1 MGFIERITEIMKPTS
16 AQEQAEPDAIRTEQ
30 TGANASRTEQ
40 NGTNN
45 QDNAIQTEQ
54 NAGLETKEA
63 DAAADE
69 EAASEE
75 KTYSPD
81 EIEAIIAER
90 KKEWEA
96 DRLHSLS
103 KDSQI
108 EELKAELLRRDL
120 REKVNARL
128 EEARLPLGVAEFVQY
143 TDEAG
148 TMEHLEKVIT
158 TVNQLVQDGV
168 MMRLR
173 GKTPGGLGRASENE
187 NQTSDPFA
195 KAFLNAMKN

>member
-1 MGFIERITEIMKPTS
+1 MGFIERITEIMKPAS
-16 AQEQAEPDAIRTEQ
+16 EPEQAEPDTIQAEQTGVNAGRTEQ
-30 TGANASRTEQ
+30 T
-40 NGTNN
+40 GTNN

-63 DAAADE
+63 DTAADE
-69 EAASEE
+69 ATASEE

-120 REKVNARL
+120 KEKVNARL
-128 EEARLPLGVAEFVQY
+128 EEADLPLGVAEFVRY

-168 MMRLR
+168 RMRLR
-173 GKTPGGLGRASENE
+173 GKTPEGLGAAANVL
-187 NQTSDPFA
+187 NKASDPFA
-195 KAFLNAMKN
+195 RTFLNAMKN